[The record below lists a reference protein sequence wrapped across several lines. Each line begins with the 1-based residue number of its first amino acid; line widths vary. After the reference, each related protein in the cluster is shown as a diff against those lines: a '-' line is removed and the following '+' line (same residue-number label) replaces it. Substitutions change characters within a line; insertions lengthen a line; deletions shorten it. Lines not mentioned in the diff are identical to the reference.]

1 MEDSNANAT
10 PKLKRSTYLSAMIGS
25 SRRRSGGE
33 WSITSS
39 DEASTST
46 YTLQQHNL
54 LLPAH
59 KASGSRRKLRHV
71 TLNNEGQQNSS
82 TTMSNRD
89 YFNLRRPKGTTAHQG
104 RQLRRGSTSTTAAS
118 GDAPLTFGA
127 GGVPLASSASLGLP
141 ATTGSNGGSA
151 TSSVAST
158 HSNSRRR
165 RVSADQQRRGGSLSS
180 SSFNKSKQRSNSLQ
194 YYYPNPF
201 STTNLNDLM
210 RLQQQQQQPGNTGSS
225 QVLSMHSTSS
235 SSGQDDRLDTAWL
248 DQLDRQDLLLR
259 DNNKNDPN
267 SDSEE
272 EEESIAPLSYNNNK
286 RRNKKR
292 QLPSGYR
299 SLPQL
304 QAAATTTLLPTLSH
318 NNSYSTLNYFNNNHH
333 HTMSCHCKRN
343 FFQQVLD
350 PIDGSDNDVN
360 SRRRNEAWKEIR
372 YDDIDN
378 TSMGSNEEG
387 VRVEEVSDDEC
398 RVNGGGGVKCR
409 HQGIGSLLGECCM
422 DSIGGIVSDDNDVSC
437 SEESKTDTTAK
448 RGGGW
453 SSPSSWSGV
462 PLPSSQRKRKSVDD
476 SSSMSGEEDDNN
488 QSSWT
493 SPPTSL
499 VGVPSQ
505 PPPRRVNTIG
515 AGLAYGSDA
524 WRSYQSK
531 LDVRGDGGLS
541 SLSRFRLSSS
551 LGR

>member
-54 LLPAH
+54 LLPAP
-59 KASGSRRKLRHV
+59 KASGSRRKLRHA
-71 TLNNEGQQNSS
+71 LNNEGQQNSS
-82 TTMSNRD
+82 TTMSNHD

-104 RQLRRGSTSTTAAS
+104 HQLRRGSTSTTAS
-118 GDAPLTFGA
+118 GGDAPLTFGA
-127 GGVPLASSASLGLP
+127 GGIPLASSASLGLP
-141 ATTGSNGGSA
+141 AAAGNA
-151 TSSVAST
+151 TD
-158 HSNSRRR
+158 SNSRRR
-165 RVSADQQRRGGSLSS
+165 RVSADQRGQRGGSLSS
-180 SSFNKSKQRSNSLQ
+180 SFNKSNQRSNSLQ

-210 RLQQQQQQPGNTGSS
+210 RLQQQQSGNASS
-225 QVLSMHSTSS
+225 QVPSAHSTSS

-248 DQLDRQDLLLR
+248 DQLDRQDSLLR
-259 DNNKNDPN
+259 DTNKNNDDN
-267 SDSEE
+267 TEEE

-292 QLPSGYR
+292 QLPSGHR

-304 QAAATTTLLPTLSH
+304 QAAAATTTLPTLNH
-318 NNSYSTLNYFNNNHH
+318 NNSYSTLNYFNNHH
-333 HTMSCHCKRN
+333 NHTMSCHCKRN

-372 YDDIDN
+372 YNDIDVDD
-378 TSMGSNEEG
+378 TAMMGYSNEVG

-398 RVNGGGGVKCR
+398 RVNATTAGGGVKCR

-422 DSIGGIVSDDNDVSC
+422 DSGGIVSDDNDVSC

-448 RGGGW
+448 RGGGGW

-476 SSSMSGEEDDNN
+476 SSSMSGEEDDNR
-488 QSSWT
+488 SCWT

-505 PPPRRVNTIG
+505 PPPPRRVNTIG

-531 LDVRGDGGLS
+531 LDVRGGDGGL

>member
-1 MEDSNANAT
+1 MEDSNATT

-25 SRRRSGGE
+25 SRRQSGGE

-46 YTLQQHNL
+46 YTTQHNL
-54 LLPAH
+54 LLPAP
-59 KASGSRRKLRHV
+59 KASGSRRKLRHA
-71 TLNNEGQQNSS
+71 LNNEGQQNSS

-118 GDAPLTFGA
+118 GGDAVSFGA

-151 TSSVAST
+151 ASLAST

-165 RVSADQQRRGGSLSS
+165 RVSADQRGRGGSLSS
-180 SSFNKSKQRSNSLQ
+180 SFNKSNQRSNSLQ

-210 RLQQQQQQPGNTGSS
+210 RLQQQQQQSGNTASS
-225 QVLSMHSTSS
+225 QVPSAHSTSS

-248 DQLDRQDLLLR
+248 DQLDRQDSLLR
-259 DNNKNDPN
+259 DTNKNNDDN
-267 SDSEE
+267 TEEE
-272 EEESIAPLSYNNNK
+272 EEESIAPLSYNNK

-292 QLPSGYR
+292 QLPSGHR

-304 QAAATTTLLPTLSH
+304 QAAAATTTLPTHNH
-318 NNSYSTLNYFNNNHH
+318 NNSYSTLNYFNNHH
-333 HTMSCHCKRN
+333 NHTMSCHCKRN

-372 YDDIDN
+372 YNDNDD
-378 TSMGSNEEG
+378 TAMMGYSNEVG

-422 DSIGGIVSDDNDVSC
+422 DSGGIVSDDNDVSC
-437 SEESKTDTTAK
+437 SEESKTDTIAK
-448 RGGGW
+448 RGGEGGR

-488 QSSWT
+488 T

-531 LDVRGDGGLS
+531 LDVKGGS